1 MMLNFLIKL
10 KMIEFFLE
18 PYENKTFFDIAI
30 EIIVF
35 FFGIVSVVYAK
46 KENILVFPTGLIATI
61 LSTYL
66 LYKAGYFADMTINA
80 YFSVM
85 SIYGW
90 INWSK
95 TKDDISVYQISRTN
109 SKEKIIAII
118 LFFLTIIVMYGV
130 YHLFERPILQENYID
145 MFTSGL
151 FFVGMWFMAI
161 KKIENWTLWIIAD
174 LISIPLYGYRGLGI
188 LSLQFLIFTILAV
201 MAYIEWNKIIKNK
214 AQIGASHNG

>member
-1 MMLNFLIKL
+1 
-10 KMIEFFLE
+10 MIEFFLD
-18 PYENKTFFDIAI
+18 PYKDTPLKDIII

-35 FFGIVSVVYAK
+35 FFGIISVWYAK
-46 KENILVFPTGLIATI
+46 KENILVYPTGLIATI

-66 LYKAGYFADMTINA
+66 LYKAGYFADMTINV

-90 INWSK
+90 VIWSK
-95 TKDDISVYQISRTN
+95 KKDDVAVYQISRTN
-109 SKEKIIAII
+109 TKQKIIGVI
-118 LFFLTIIVMYGV
+118 LFFVTIVVMYGV
-130 YHLFERPILQENYID
+130 YQLFGQPILEENYVD

-151 FFVGMWFMAI
+151 FFTGMWFMAI

-188 LSLQFLIFTILAV
+188 LSLQFLIFTVLAV
-201 MAYIEWNKIIKNK
+201 MAYIEWHKIIKTKEQNEL
-214 AQIGASHNG
+214 QSNG

>member
-1 MMLNFLIKL
+1 
-10 KMIEFFLE
+10 MIEFFLA
-18 PYENKTFFDIAI
+18 PYEDKNSLDIII

-35 FFGIVSVVYAK
+35 FFGIISVWYAK

-66 LYKAGYFADMTINA
+66 LYKVGYFADMTINA
-80 YFSVM
+80 YFSIM

-90 INWSK
+90 VNWSK
-95 TKDDISVYQISRTN
+95 TKNDVAVYQISRTN
-109 SKEKIIAII
+109 QKQKIIGVI
-118 LFFLTIIVMYGV
+118 LFLVTIVVMYGV
-130 YHLFERPILQENYID
+130 YQLFDQPILRENYID

-151 FFVGMWFMAI
+151 FFTGMWFMAI

-201 MAYIEWNKIIKNK
+201 MAYIEWHKIIKTKEQNEL
-214 AQIGASHNG
+214 QSNG

>member
-1 MMLNFLIKL
+1 
-10 KMIEFFLE
+10 MIDFFLE
-18 PYENKTFFDIAI
+18 PYQGKSLLDIII

-35 FFGIVSVVYAK
+35 FFGIISVIYAK
-46 KENILVFPTGLIATI
+46 KENILVYPTGLIATI

-66 LYKAGYFADMTINA
+66 LYKAGYFADMTINV

-90 INWSK
+90 VIWSK
-95 TKDDISVYQISRTN
+95 KKDDVAVYHISRTN
-109 SKEKIIAII
+109 TKQKIIGVI
-118 LFFLTIIVMYGV
+118 LFFVTIVVMYGV
-130 YHLFERPILQENYID
+130 YQLFGQPILEENYID

-151 FFVGMWFMAI
+151 FFTGMWFMAI

-188 LSLQFLIFTILAV
+188 LSLQFLIFTVLAV
-201 MAYIEWNKIIKNK
+201 MAYIEWNKTIKDKKQNLEVE
-214 AQIGASHNG
+214 NG

>member
-1 MMLNFLIKL
+1 
-10 KMIEFFLE
+10 MIEFFLT
-18 PYENKTFFDIAI
+18 PYDDKSVLDIII

-35 FFGIVSVVYAK
+35 IFGIISVIYAK

-80 YFSVM
+80 YFSIM

-90 INWSK
+90 IIWSK
-95 TKDDISVYQISRTN
+95 TKNEVAVYQISRTN
-109 SKEKIIAII
+109 IKEKIIGVI
-118 LFFLTIIVMYGV
+118 LFFVTIVVMYGV
-130 YHLFERPILQENYID
+130 YQLFGQPILEENYID

-151 FFVGMWFMAI
+151 FFTGMWFMAI

-188 LSLQFLIFTILAV
+188 LSLQFLIFTVLAI

-214 AQIGASHNG
+214 KQNLEVENG

>member
-1 MMLNFLIKL
+1 
-10 KMIEFFLE
+10 MIEFFLE
-18 PYENKTFFDIAI
+18 PYNDKSVMDIII

-35 FFGIVSVVYAK
+35 FFGIISVIYAK
-46 KENILVFPTGLIATI
+46 KENILVYPTGLIATI

-66 LYKAGYFADMTINA
+66 LYKAGYFADMTINV

-90 INWSK
+90 IIWAK
-95 TKDDISVYQISRTN
+95 TKNNVAVYQISRTDTRQ
-109 SKEKIIAII
+109 KIIGVI
-118 LFFLTIIVMYGV
+118 LFFVTIVVMYGV
-130 YHLFERPILQENYID
+130 YQLFDRPILQENYID

-151 FFVGMWFMAI
+151 FFTGMWFMAI

-188 LSLQFLIFTILAV
+188 LSLQFLIFTVLAV
-201 MAYIEWNKIIKNK
+201 MAYIEWNKIIKDKKQN
-214 AQIGASHNG
+214 

>member
-1 MMLNFLIKL
+1 
-10 KMIEFFLE
+10 MIEFFLA
-18 PYENKTFFDIAI
+18 PYEDKNSLDIII

-35 FFGIVSVVYAK
+35 FFGIISVWYAK

-66 LYKAGYFADMTINA
+66 LYKVGYFADMTINA
-80 YFSVM
+80 YFSIM

-90 INWSK
+90 VNWSK
-95 TKDDISVYQISRTN
+95 TKNDVAVYQISRTN
-109 SKEKIIAII
+109 QKQKIIGVI
-118 LFFLTIIVMYGV
+118 LFLVTIVVMYGV
-130 YHLFERPILQENYID
+130 YQLFDQPILKENYID

-151 FFVGMWFMAI
+151 FFTGMWFMAI

-188 LSLQFLIFTILAV
+188 LSLQFLIFTVLAV
-201 MAYIEWNKIIKNK
+201 MAYIEWHKIIKTKEQNEL
-214 AQIGASHNG
+214 QSNG

>member
-1 MMLNFLIKL
+1 
-10 KMIEFFLE
+10 MIEFFLE

-35 FFGIVSVVYAK
+35 FFGIISVVYAK

>member
-1 MMLNFLIKL
+1 
-10 KMIEFFLE
+10 MIDFFLE
-18 PYENKTFFDIAI
+18 PYNSKSSLDIFI

-35 FFGIVSVVYAK
+35 FFGIISVIYAK

-80 YFSVM
+80 YFSIM

-90 INWSK
+90 IIWSK
-95 TKDDISVYQISRTN
+95 TENDSAVYKISRTN
-109 SKEKIIAII
+109 TKEKIIGTL
-118 LFFLTIIVMYGV
+118 LFFVTIFVMYGV
-130 YHLFERPILQENYID
+130 YQLFGQPILEENYID

-151 FFVGMWFMAI
+151 FFTGMWFMAI

-188 LSLQFLIFTILAV
+188 LSLQFLIFTVLAV
-201 MAYIEWNKIIKNK
+201 MAYIEWNKIIKNNEQNL
-214 AQIGASHNG
+214 AQNNG

>member
-1 MMLNFLIKL
+1 
-10 KMIEFFLE
+10 MIDFFLT
-18 PYENKTFFDIAI
+18 PYENKSVVDILI
-30 EIIVF
+30 EVIVF
-35 FFGIVSVVYAK
+35 FFGIISVVYAK

-66 LYKAGYFADMTINA
+66 LYKVGYFADMTINV
-80 YFSVM
+80 YFSIM

-90 INWSK
+90 INWTK
-95 TKDDISVYQISRTN
+95 TKNDVSVYQISRTN
-109 SKEKIIAII
+109 SKQKIIGFL
-118 LFFLTIIVMYGV
+118 LFFVTILVMYGV
-130 YHLFERPILQENYID
+130 YHLFERPILEENYID

-188 LSLQFLIFTILAV
+188 LSLQFVIFTVLAI
-201 MAYIEWNKIIKNK
+201 MAYIEWNKLIKDKELNLT
-214 AQIGASHNG
+214 ATNG

>member
-1 MMLNFLIKL
+1 
-10 KMIEFFLE
+10 MIEFFLE
-18 PYENKTFFDIAI
+18 PYQNKPTFDVVI

-35 FFGIVSVVYAK
+35 FFGIISVVYAK

-66 LYKAGYFADMTINA
+66 LFKAGYFADMTINA
-80 YFSVM
+80 YFSIM

-90 INWSK
+90 INWAR
-95 TKDDISVYQISRTN
+95 TKNNVSVYQISRTN
-109 SKEKIIAII
+109 QKQKIIGVI
-118 LFFLTIIVMYGV
+118 LFFVTITVMYGV
-130 YHLFERPILQENYID
+130 YYLFDRPILQENYID

-161 KKIENWTLWIIAD
+161 KKIENWILWIIAD

-214 AQIGASHNG
+214 ALIGAEHNG

>member
-1 MMLNFLIKL
+1 
-10 KMIEFFLE
+10 MIEFFLA
-18 PYENKTFFDIAI
+18 PYEDKNSLDIII

-35 FFGIVSVVYAK
+35 FFGIISVWYAK

-66 LYKAGYFADMTINA
+66 LYKVGYFADMTINA
-80 YFSVM
+80 YFSIM

-90 INWSK
+90 VNWSK
-95 TKDDISVYQISRTN
+95 TKNDVAVYQISRTN
-109 SKEKIIAII
+109 QKQKIIGVI
-118 LFFLTIIVMYGV
+118 LFLVTIVVMYGV
-130 YHLFERPILQENYID
+130 YQLFDQPILKENYID

-151 FFVGMWFMAI
+151 FFTGMWFMAI

-201 MAYIEWNKIIKNK
+201 MAYIEWHKIIKTKEQNEL
-214 AQIGASHNG
+214 QSNG

>member
-1 MMLNFLIKL
+1 
-10 KMIEFFLE
+10 MIEFFLE
-18 PYENKTFFDIAI
+18 PYQNKPTFDVVI

-35 FFGIVSVVYAK
+35 FFGIISVVYAK

-66 LYKAGYFADMTINA
+66 LFKAGYLADMTINA
-80 YFSVM
+80 YFSIM

-90 INWSK
+90 INWAR
-95 TKDDISVYQISRTN
+95 TKNNVSIYQISRTN
-109 SKEKIIAII
+109 QKQKIIGAI
-118 LFFLTIIVMYGV
+118 LFFVTIIVMYGV
-130 YHLFERPILQENYID
+130 YHLFDRPILQENYID

-161 KKIENWTLWIIAD
+161 KKIENWILWIIAD

-214 AQIGASHNG
+214 ALIGAEHNG

>member
-1 MMLNFLIKL
+1 
-10 KMIEFFLE
+10 MIEFFLE
-18 PYENKTFFDIAI
+18 PYQNKPTFDIVI

-35 FFGIVSVVYAK
+35 FFGIISVVYAK

-80 YFSVM
+80 YFSIM

-90 INWSK
+90 INWAK
-95 TKDDISVYQISRTN
+95 TKNDVSVYQISRTN
-109 SKEKIIAII
+109 KKQKMIGIV
-118 LFFLTIIVMYGV
+118 LFFITIAVMYGV
-130 YHLFERPILQENYID
+130 YHLFDRPILEENYID

-161 KKIENWTLWIIAD
+161 KKIENWTFWIIAD

-188 LSLQFLIFTILAV
+188 LSLQFLIFTVLAIL
-201 MAYIEWNKIIKNK
+201 AYIEWNKIIKNK
-214 AQIGASHNG
+214 AQIGAVHNG

>member
-1 MMLNFLIKL
+1 
-10 KMIEFFLE
+10 MIEFFLA
-18 PYENKTFFDIAI
+18 PYEDKNSLDIII

-35 FFGIVSVVYAK
+35 FFGIISVWYAK

-66 LYKAGYFADMTINA
+66 LYKVGYFADMTINA
-80 YFSVM
+80 YFSII

-90 INWSK
+90 VNWSK
-95 TKDDISVYQISRTN
+95 TKNDVAVYQISRTN
-109 SKEKIIAII
+109 QKQKIIGVI
-118 LFFLTIIVMYGV
+118 LFLVTIVVMYGV
-130 YHLFERPILQENYID
+130 YQLFDQPILKENYID

-151 FFVGMWFMAI
+151 FFTGMWFMAI

-188 LSLQFLIFTILAV
+188 LSLQFLIFTVLAV
-201 MAYIEWNKIIKNK
+201 MAYIEWHKIIKTKELNEL
-214 AQIGASHNG
+214 QSNG

>member
-1 MMLNFLIKL
+1 
-10 KMIEFFLE
+10 MIEFFLE

-35 FFGIVSVVYAK
+35 FFGIISVVYAK

-118 LFFLTIIVMYGV
+118 LFFVTIIVMYGV

>member
-1 MMLNFLIKL
+1 
-10 KMIEFFLE
+10 MIDFFLE
-18 PYENKTFFDIAI
+18 PYHNKPIFDIVI

-35 FFGIVSVVYAK
+35 FFGIISVVYAK
-46 KENILVFPTGLIATI
+46 KKNILVFPTGLIATI

-90 INWSK
+90 VSWAK
-95 TKDDISVYQISRTN
+95 TKNDVSVHQISRTN
-109 SKEKIIAII
+109 SNQKIIGVV
-118 LFFLTIIVMYGV
+118 LFFVTIAVMYGV
-130 YHLFERPILQENYID
+130 YQLFGRPILKENYID

-151 FFVGMWFMAI
+151 FFVGMWYMAI

-201 MAYIEWNKIIKNK
+201 MAYIEWNKIIRNK
-214 AQIGASHNG
+214 ALIGAEQNG